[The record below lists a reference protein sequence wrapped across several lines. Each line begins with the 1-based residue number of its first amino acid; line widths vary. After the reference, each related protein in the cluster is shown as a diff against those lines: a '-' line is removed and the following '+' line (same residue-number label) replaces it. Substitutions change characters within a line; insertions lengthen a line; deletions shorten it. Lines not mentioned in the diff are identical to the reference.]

1 MLYYIYKVR
10 KGKNKMKIVSVK
22 FSNYGKNYAYF
33 TDKNLMV
40 GATYEIV
47 ADGTTAYNTPV
58 IVTGYLNSAPRGI
71 QLRTIT
77 SAKLLNAP
85 KRPESKIEKVIFNE
99 DKLTTVVLWTDGTKT
114 IVRCQPGDTFNK
126 ETGIAM
132 AFMKRCYGNRGCYNE
147 EFKRFAR

>member
-1 MLYYIYKVR
+1 
-10 KGKNKMKIVSVK
+10 MKIVSVR
-22 FSNYGKNYAYF
+22 FSNYGKDYAYF

-40 GATYEIV
+40 GAMYEIV
-47 ADGTTAYNTPV
+47 ADDTTAYNTPV
-58 IVTGYLNSAPRGI
+58 IVTGYLNSVPRGI
-71 QLRTIT
+71 KLRTIT

-85 KRPESKIEKVIFNE
+85 KRPESKIKDVIFNE
-99 DKLTTVVLWTDGTKT
+99 EKRTTVVLWKDGTKT
-114 IVRCQPGDTFNK
+114 IVKCQPGDTFNK

>member
-1 MLYYIYKVR
+1 MR

-22 FSNYGKNYAYF
+22 FANYGKDYAYF

-47 ADGTTAYNTPV
+47 ADDTTAYNTPV
-58 IVTGYLNSAPRGI
+58 IVTGYMSSAPKGI

-77 SAKLLNAP
+77 GAKLLNAP

-99 DKLTTVVLWTDGTKT
+99 DKLTTVVFWMDGTKT
-114 IVRCQPGDTFNK
+114 IVKCQAGDTFNK

-147 EFKRFAR
+147 DLKRFAH